1 MPRIIA
7 RWAVDQRKPAKKRS
21 LQSVNLQTSIFC
33 GAAGSR
39 TRVQT
44 SSKTAFYMLSFQLIV
59 GKVPAKS
66 HPTLTLFPLIFE
78 LPSGLRQPYP
88 SFFDALE
95 RDAGW

>member
-1 MPRIIA
+1 M
-7 RWAVDQRKPAKKRS
+7 QRFIKIM
-21 LQSVNLQTSIFC
+21 NFC

-59 GKVPAKS
+59 GEVPAKS
-66 HPTLTLFPLIFE
+66 HPTLSLFLLIFE

-95 RDAGW
+95 RDAGWRGFPEDN